1 MRCQLDLRQFKLA
14 DGDEIL
20 CEVLEWHEDED
31 ALVIRKTLKLV
42 MMDNMAN
49 GVRYYA
55 FRPFMMYQMNSAAF
69 QIINCQHII
78 AEAAPTQDLI
88 NEYFNSLESLA
99 AEESSEKE
107 LNTDE
112 IRKRAA
118 EKAKAYIKT
127 YIEADSGETMNII
140 NFPSPSDKLH

>member
-1 MRCQLDLRQFKLA
+1 MDLRQFKLA

-20 CEVLEWHEDED
+20 CEVLEWHEEED

-55 FRPFMMYQMNSAAF
+55 FRPFMMYQMNPKAF

-78 AEAAPTQDLI
+78 AEASPTQDLI

-127 YIEADSGETMNII
+127 YV
-140 NFPSPSDKLH
+140 

>member
-1 MRCQLDLRQFKLA
+1 MDLRQFKLA

-20 CEVLEWHEDED
+20 CEVLEWHEEED

-55 FRPFMMYQMNSAAF
+55 FRPFMMYQMNPKAF

-78 AEAAPTQDLI
+78 AEASPTQDLI

-127 YIEADSGETMNII
+127 YVESAGYSDTMNII
-140 NFPSPSDKLH
+140 NFPTPSDKIH

>member
-1 MRCQLDLRQFKLA
+1 MDLRQFKLA

-20 CEVLEWHEDED
+20 CEVLEWHEEED

-55 FRPFMMYQMNSAAF
+55 FRPFMMYQMNPKAF

-78 AEAAPTQDLI
+78 AEASPTQDLI

-127 YIEADSGETMNII
+127 YVESAGDSDTMNII
-140 NFPSPSDKLH
+140 NFPTPSDKIH